1 MMPIGW
7 DAMRQDWGSP
17 DLMPQFAASS
27 QAIAA
32 RLPCHTLALYHYSD
46 SRLSVLLSAVKLP
59 TYSLI
64 VIPYSFL
71 KHLDK
76 YFDVLNP
83 TFSDSSVMVMF
94 GFCFI

>member
-32 RLPCHTLALYHYSD
+32 NAALP
-46 SRLSVLLSAVKLP
+46 
-59 TYSLI
+59 
-64 VIPYSFL
+64 
-71 KHLDK
+71 
-76 YFDVLNP
+76 
-83 TFSDSSVMVMF
+83 
-94 GFCFI
+94 